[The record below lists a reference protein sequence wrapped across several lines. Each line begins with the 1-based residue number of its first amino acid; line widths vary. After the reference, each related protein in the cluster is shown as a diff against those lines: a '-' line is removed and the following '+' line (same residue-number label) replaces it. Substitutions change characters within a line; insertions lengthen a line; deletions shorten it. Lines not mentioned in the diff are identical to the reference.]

1 MVIRAKPLLTKRDRN
16 RTMNLSTEI
25 APLEAE
31 LNRVLRMYDEDEKRL
46 AQSTTP
52 EVDRIFFGS
61 TKKLRHEIERR
72 LRRAKAEQRYGVASL
87 RLRRNELADGCTEQR
102 GPDGR

>member
-1 MVIRAKPLLTKRDRN
+1 
-16 RTMNLSTEI
+16 MNLPTEI
-25 APLEAE
+25 AALEAE
-31 LNRVLRMYDEDEKRL
+31 LNRVIRLYNEDEKRL

-72 LRRAKAEQRYGVASL
+72 LQRAKAERHEVASL
-87 RLRRNELADGCTEQR
+87 RLRGNQLADGGTEQR

>member
-1 MVIRAKPLLTKRDRN
+1 
-16 RTMNLSTEI
+16 MNLPTEI
-25 APLEAE
+25 TLLEAE
-31 LNRVLRMYDEDEKRL
+31 LDRVLRMYDEDEKRL

-72 LRRAKAEQRYGVASL
+72 LERAKAERRHEVASL
-87 RLRRNELADGCTEQR
+87 ERGNQLADGGMEQR

>member
-1 MVIRAKPLLTKRDRN
+1 
-16 RTMNLSTEI
+16 MNLPTEI

-52 EVDRIFFGS
+52 EVDRVFFGS

-72 LRRAKAEQRYGVASL
+72 LQRAKAERQYETANLSL
-87 RLRRNELADGCTEQR
+87 RGNQLAEGDMKQR
-102 GPDGR
+102 GPDGRR